1 MSQLIRHL
9 VLLFLGAAA
18 IQACRLVDE
27 DLNQCGRRAVIN
39 YELKLVTDLDT
50 QIDTELSEESDVEV
64 AKALKKHLS
73 TVFADYAHD
82 LDLSFYDVKGDSVR
96 LHHESHIMD
105 ANQSSYTIYI
115 PVRKYMHLAL
125 ANISLMPSLTFEG
138 YDHCRSS
145 RLIQPVR
152 DSIDVQDAGVYTAR
166 LPMDVK
172 ADESQSFQV
181 HLYMANSAV
190 ALIVYPD
197 EDCEIGDMKVCMTGF
212 ATSFDV
218 SDSLYH
224 YDRSPIVRSVEVPVE
239 GSGPKCFASVN
250 LPSPSEPLVKSG
262 SEKILW
268 EVRAYVTPKGGAT
281 TETTLGLYE
290 PLLAGHLKII
300 KVRAKKDGTIEPIND
315 SMAVSVVMEWNPGL
329 NPTIEF

>member
-1 MSQLIRHL
+1 M
-9 VLLFLGAAA
+9 
-18 IQACRLVDE
+18 DE

-39 YELKLVTDLDT
+39 YTLKLVTDLNT
-50 QIDTELSEESDVEV
+50 QIDTELSEESDVAV
-64 AKALKKHLS
+64 AQALKNHLR
-73 TVFADYAHD
+73 TVFTDYVHD
-82 LDLSFYDVKGDSVR
+82 VDLSFYDVKGDSVR

-125 ANISLMPSLTFEG
+125 ANISLMPGLSFEG
-138 YDHCRSS
+138 HDHCHSS
-145 RLIQPVR
+145 RLIQPVS
-152 DSIDVQDAGVYTAR
+152 DSIDVHGTGIYTAR

-172 ADESQSFQV
+172 DEEDQRFDV

-190 ALIVYPD
+190 ALVVEPE
-197 EDCEIGDMKVCMTGF
+197 EDCVIENMKVCMTGF

-218 SDSLYH
+218 ADSLYH

-239 GSGPKCFASVN
+239 GSGKKCFVSVN

-262 SEKILW
+262 GNILW
-268 EVRAYVTPKGGAT
+268 EVQGYVTPKGGTT
-281 TETTLGLYE
+281 TETTLGLFE

-300 KVRAKKDGTIEPIND
+300 RVRAKKDGTLEPLND
-315 SMAVSVVMEWNPGL
+315 SMAVSVVLEWAPGL
-329 NPTIEF
+329 NPTVEF